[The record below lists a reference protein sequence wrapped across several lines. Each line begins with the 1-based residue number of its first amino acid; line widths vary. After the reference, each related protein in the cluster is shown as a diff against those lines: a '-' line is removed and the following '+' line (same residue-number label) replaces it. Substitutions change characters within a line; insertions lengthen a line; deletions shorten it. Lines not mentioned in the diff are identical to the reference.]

1 MSIRKFSIKQML
13 SFLLSI
19 VIFCAGFIF
28 PTYASDNS
36 DGAITE
42 VSRTDGGGIKLGEFS
57 YFDGEIKVTGSY
69 EKGWNENIAWLIYDK
84 GNENEIYGM
93 GEVYSKPDGTFSIC
107 FRLSDKG
114 YGKNLILE
122 IKAESEAEKATAELI
137 FVNVN
142 QKMDALLAETERL
155 LAQCENAGFSVG
167 YERAKYSTA
176 KKFKDMLSV
185 YRENGETE
193 EVNFNTNEIIR
204 LCEEACAA
212 LQSYLNG
219 EAEPFKTVRAA
230 ANTPT
235 LRDGKFYSDVT
246 VNGKAGGSQPTF
258 YLGYGHWSTFHE
270 MEDFRDMGIN
280 TVQYEIGPAQI
291 LKKAAPVT
299 EWDLDDTK
307 YGDNLKYSIEH
318 SGENNGSVVINS
330 AGSGEIHLSQTVSVM
345 PNTSYTFQIDFKC
358 ESASSVWIRAI
369 GEKEE
374 KAWIYDGNF
383 DSERPTWITRN
394 VSVKTGSNQHEMTV
408 TIGSHNNARNLMF
421 DNAVLKLS
429 DGAQT
434 NLLKNADFSKGNMD
448 IFAIDTDNLQKVK
461 DVFKRAEECDMNI
474 IFLTAMHYF
483 PKFMYDDYPDIANGK
498 TADTLGS
505 EFAGFMPFNP
515 THPKVRET
523 LSAFL
528 DVLIPEIENYKS
540 LHSIC
545 ISNEPGFHANVTS
558 EYYLPKYRQMLEDKY
573 GSIAELNAAYD
584 TSYASFEQVNM
595 PENTDRTSAERK
607 QAAYFNDYRLFNESV
622 MTEYHKMIADKI
634 REINPNILLH
644 TKQMEYLQSIG
655 ISNNRIELGINNE
668 KLSEF
673 LDLNGCDA
681 WAYLG
686 EPKDTIMGKTMWYD
700 YMKSVKDVPVVNSE
714 DHIIRDGRNLQRNE
728 EEFRF
733 NMTDLWQGAIHGRG
747 ASVVWLW
754 ETADTRA
761 LKNGDYYNP
770 NLSRRAD
777 YIAEIGKMALDL
789 NRLAN
794 EIGAIW
800 DEKARVGILYS
811 DSSITQN
818 PYSLQASYHAYQQAM
833 FHGEKVF
840 FVNETTPEALNENKE
855 IKLLIVP
862 CCNYLKSA
870 TMEQIK
876 LFLDGGG
883 KVLFLNA
890 NEKAYYD
897 ENAKTPDQTLLNG
910 IMKHSGSGTVSFS
923 YAEDMYVQDSKKE
936 VETALKAMI
945 SQMSHTVTVSAE
957 NGNVE
962 WLGAEYGDDYIVS
975 ICNYGSSDTT
985 VTLNTAAGY
994 DVGNAVD
1001 MISGQKLG
1009 NSFTLA
1015 SNKPILI
1022 KAEGSDKIRFYV
1034 GKGDAR
1040 YETTLPNKAEMSS
1053 TAVCGTAQPG
1063 DKYIHIVGV
1072 FENGRLKQT
1081 FTKNGTADAI
1091 GINSELEFR
1100 IDDSVD
1106 LKKCEVKGFLF
1117 KSNSLRPY
1125 LPAKALRY

>member
-1 MSIRKFSIKQML
+1 MSARTFSIKRIL
-13 SFLLSI
+13 SLLFSA
-19 VIFCAGFIF
+19 VICCAGFTL
-28 PTYASDNS
+28 PTFAADNPT
-36 DGAITE
+36 GAVTV
-42 VSRTDGGGIKLGEFS
+42 VSRTDGGGIKLGEIS
-57 YFDGEIKVTGSY
+57 YYDEEITVTGSY

-84 GNENEIYGM
+84 GNENQIYGM
-93 GEVYSKPDGTFSIC
+93 DEVYSKPDGTFLIC
-107 FRLSDKG
+107 FRLTDNG
-114 YGKNLILE
+114 YGKNLILD

-137 FVNVN
+137 FVNTQ
-142 QKMDALLAETERL
+142 QKMDALLVETERL

-167 YERAKYSTA
+167 YERVKYSTA
-176 KKFKDMLSV
+176 KKFKDMISV

-193 EVNFNTNEIIR
+193 AVNFNTNEIIR

-219 EAEPFKTVRAA
+219 GTEPLKTVRAA
-230 ANTPT
+230 TNTPT

-258 YLGYGHWSTFHE
+258 YLGYGHWGTFPE

-330 AGSGEIHLSQTVSVM
+330 AGSGEIYLSQTVSVM

-374 KAWIYDGNF
+374 KTWIHDGNF
-383 DSERPTWITRN
+383 DSARPTWITRN
-394 VSVKTGSNQHEMTV
+394 VLVKTGSDQHEMTV

-434 NLLKNADFSKGNMD
+434 NLLKNADFSEKNTD
-448 IFAIDTDNLQKVK
+448 IFAVNTENLQTVK
-461 DVFKRAEECDMNI
+461 DVFKRAEKYGINI

-498 TADTLGS
+498 TADTLNP
-505 EFAGFMPFNP
+505 EFAGYMPFNP
-515 THPKVRET
+515 THPKVQET
-523 LSAFL
+523 LGAFL

-545 ISNEPGFHANVTS
+545 ISNEPGFCANVTS
-558 EYYLPKYRQMLEDKY
+558 EYYLTQYREMLEDKY
-573 GSIAELNAAYD
+573 GSVAELNAAYN
-584 TSYASFEQVNM
+584 TAYSSFDEVNM
-595 PENTDRTSAERK
+595 PKNTYRGAAERR
-607 QAAYFNDYRLFNESV
+607 QIAYFNDYRLFNEAI
-622 MTEYHKMIADKI
+622 MTEYHKAIADKI

-655 ISNNRIELGINNE
+655 ISNNRIEIGINNE
-668 KLSEF
+668 ELSKF

-686 EPKDTIMGKTMWYD
+686 EPKDTVMGKTMWYD

-714 DHIIRDGRNLQRNE
+714 DHIIRDGKNLLHSD
-728 EEFRF
+728 EEFKF

-747 ASVVWLW
+747 ASVVWIW
-754 ETADTRA
+754 ETADTRT
-761 LKNGDYYNP
+761 LKDGAFYNP

-777 YIAEIGKMALDL
+777 YAAEIGKMTLDL

-833 FHGEKVF
+833 FHGEKAF

-890 NEKAYYD
+890 SDKAYYD
-897 ENAKTPDQTLLNG
+897 ENGNALNQTLLSSV
-910 IMKHSGSGTVSFS
+910 MSRSSAAAFS

-936 VETALKAMI
+936 VESALKAAL
-945 SQMSHTVTVSAE
+945 SQLNHTVEASAE
-957 NGNVE
+957 NGSVE
-962 WLGAEYGDDYIVS
+962 WLGAEYGGDYVVN

-985 VTLNTAAGY
+985 VTLSTTAGY
-994 DVGNAVD
+994 DMGNAVD
-1001 MISGQKLG
+1001 MISGQKVG
-1009 NSFTLA
+1009 NSFTLTP
-1015 SNKPILI
+1015 NEPILL

-1053 TAVCGTAQPG
+1053 SAVCSTAQPG
-1063 DKYIHIVGV
+1063 DRYMHIVGV
-1072 FENGRLKQT
+1072 FENDRLKQT
-1081 FTKNGTADAI
+1081 FVKNGTASDS
-1091 GINSELEFR
+1091 GISSDLNFR
-1100 IDDSVD
+1100 IDDGVD
-1106 LKKCEVKGFLF
+1106 LKNCEIKGFLF
-1117 KSNSLRPY
+1117 KADSLSPY
-1125 LPAKALRY
+1125 LPAKALSY